1 MGSFQ
6 NLVFL
11 EYFIQLPQF
20 NDPKTFIVNGRW
32 AYEIGGKTN
41 FNIWTL
47 DEVEM
52 SGHNCTYNGHL
63 HTRKRKEKKAIF
75 TVRGH
80 VVEAQHLA

>member
-1 MGSFQ
+1 
-6 NLVFL
+6 
-11 EYFIQLPQF
+11 
-20 NDPKTFIVNGRW
+20 
-32 AYEIGGKTN
+32 
-41 FNIWTL
+41 
-47 DEVEM
+47 M